1 MKKIL
6 ISSFDLEIGGVERS
20 LVNMLKCFDYE
31 NYDVDLM
38 LYSHTG
44 DFMNLLTDKV
54 NLLEESNDYRTIRM
68 PIKSVFQNHKYK
80 LGIGRLLARLKA
92 KGNGIA
98 QMQYMWKYCLPYLPK
113 MDKKYDVAISF
124 LWPHYFINEKVDA
137 DIKIGWI
144 HTDYTKIDTD
154 VEMDMKMWQKLDY
167 IVAVSEECKNAF
179 LTKYP
184 DINKDILVIENI
196 TSPELIQQLSQEKV
210 DDFGSKEEF
219 KVLSV
224 GRYSD
229 AKGFDNAIKALRI
242 LHDRGYKDIKWYIIG
257 YGGDEEIYR
266 NLIAKNNLED
276 SFILLGKRTNPY
288 PYMRMCDLYAQPSRY
303 EGKAVTVGEA
313 QILGKAV
320 MITNYKTAKSQVRDG
335 VDGYITELSIE
346 GIADGIEKLYNDCE
360 LKRRLADNCKNT
372 DYTNKS
378 ELEKIYKLIEND
390 KN

>member
-20 LVNMLKCFDYE
+20 LVNMLNCFDYD

-44 DFMNLLTDKV
+44 DFMKLLTNKV
-54 NLLEESNDYRTIRM
+54 NLLEESRDYRTLRM
-68 PIKSVFQNHKYK
+68 SIKSIFQNYKYK
-80 LGIGRLLARLKA
+80 LGIGRLLARCKA

-98 QMQYMWKYCLPYLPK
+98 QMQYIWKYCLPYLPEN
-113 MDKKYDVAISF
+113 DKKYDVAISF
-124 LWPHYFINEKVDA
+124 LWPHYFINEKVQA
-137 DIKIGWI
+137 DMKIGWI

-154 VEMDMKMWQKLDY
+154 VEMDLKMWQKLDY

-179 LTKYP
+179 ITKYP
-184 DINKDILVIENI
+184 NIGKEILVIENI
-196 TSPELIQQLSQEKV
+196 TSPELVKHLSYEQI
-210 DDFGSKEEF
+210 DDFGDDSIF

-242 LHDRGYKDIKWYIIG
+242 LHDRGYTNIKWYIVG
-257 YGGDEEIYR
+257 YGGEEELYKK
-266 NLIAKNNLED
+266 LIKENNLED
-276 SFILLGKRTNPY
+276 SFTLLGKKTNPY

-303 EGKAVTVGEA
+303 EGKAVTVSEA

-320 MITNYKTAKSQVRDG
+320 MITNYKTAQSQIRDRI
-335 VDGYITELSIE
+335 DGYITELSVE
-346 GIADGIEKLYNDCE
+346 GIANGIEKLYNDSKLRCYLE
-360 LKRRLADNCKNT
+360 DNCKNT
-372 DYTNKS
+372 NYTNKR
-378 ELEKIYKLIEND
+378 ELDKLYKMI
-390 KN
+390 K